1 MSFFPIKVNSMSQ
14 SQSDLDF
21 QAKYGHAP
29 VKAQAKTQRQELEEL
44 RAFKAANEKKIS
56 QANASHIEATG
67 KPLPVKVQAQTVDAK
82 ASKRACILASAKA
95 THDAV
100 NLIRADAGLPRLDFD
115 QAYFDF
121 QYNRLH
127 GDAVLRVQASDPSAV
142 KMAMAEI
149 AGKKLSSE
157 AYKSPAQ
164 LAKESRHMSSAEQ
177 QAAMNAAV
185 INELRKLEG

>member
-1 MSFFPIKVNSMSQ
+1 MSQ

-44 RAFKAANEKKIS
+44 RAFKSANEKKIS

-67 KPLPVKVQAQTVDAK
+67 RPLPVRVQVRKVDAK
-82 ASKRACILASAKA
+82 ANKRAKALAAAKA

-100 NLIRADAGLPRLDFD
+100 NMARADAGLPRLDFD

-121 QYNRLH
+121 QFSRLH
-127 GDAVLRVQASDPSAV
+127 GDDVLRVKASDPDGV
-142 KMAMAEI
+142 KVAMAKI
-149 AGKKLSSE
+149 AGQKLSANS
-157 AYKSPAQ
+157 YKTPAQ
-164 LAKESRHMSSAEQ
+164 LAAETRNMTKDEQ

-185 INELRKLEG
+185 INELRKLQG

>member
-1 MSFFPIKVNSMSQ
+1 MSQ
-14 SQSDLDF
+14 LSQSDLDF

-44 RAFKAANEKKIS
+44 RAFRAANEKKIS

-67 KPLPVKVQAQTVDAK
+67 RPLPVKVQVQKVDAK
-82 ASKRACILASAKA
+82 ANKRAKALAAAKA

-100 NLIRADAGLPRLDFD
+100 NMARADAGLPRLDFD

-121 QYNRLH
+121 QYSRLH
-127 GDAVLRVQASDPSAV
+127 GDDVLRVKACDPNAV
-142 KMAMAEI
+142 KMAMAEV
-149 AGKKLSSE
+149 AGKKLSASS
-157 AYKSPAQ
+157 YKSPAQ
-164 LAKESRHMSSAEQ
+164 LAAETRNMTKAEQ

-185 INELRKLEG
+185 INELRKL